1 MKRALLLLAVSL
13 GGCAHHPEPEIRE
26 VPVPTPVHCVT
37 PEQIPAEPPRV
48 AQRFNGNARHDLQIL
63 APNALALRQWGE
75 KLQTLLQRCAAP
87 VPAASDAPPPTAKS

>member
-1 MKRALLLLAVSL
+1 VLHRHDPVVAAPPPPAPRAA
-13 GGCAHHPEPEIRE
+13 
-26 VPVPTPVHCVT
+26 CVDT
-37 PEQIPAEPPRV
+37 SQIPDEPPMV
-48 AQRFNGNARHDLQIL
+48 GQKFNGDARHDLQIL

>member
-1 MKRALLLLAVSL
+1 VKRALLLLAVSL

-63 APNALALRQWGE
+63 AQNAQDLRSWGQQMHSMLE
-75 KLQTLLQRCAAP
+75 TCA
-87 VPAASDAPPPTAKS
+87 SPPPPQQ